1 MANPIIYQDFTLDF
15 NIHPIRKDLV
25 LKNNE
30 DAVVR
35 SIMNLL
41 RTNHYEVPF
50 HPEIVCNIRKLLF
63 ENVSEFTARDISRF
77 IQETIE
83 NFEPRCTIQSLVVSP
98 NEDLNAYNIKLRV
111 FVNTFP
117 NALSVDFILERV
129 R

>member
-1 MANPIIYQDFTLDF
+1 MATPIIYQDFTLDF
-15 NIHPIRKDLV
+15 AIHPIRKDLI
-25 LKNNE
+25 LKSNE
-30 DAVVR
+30 DVVIR
-35 SIMNLL
+35 AIMNLL

-50 HPEIVCNIRKLLF
+50 HPEIGCNIRKLLF

-98 NEDLNAYNIKLRV
+98 NEDLNAYEVRLRV

-117 NALSVDFILERV
+117 NPLAVDFILERV